1 MISIHDEKIKKY
13 LDELAIEY
21 KELLYDYLIS
31 QTNNLD
37 ELNISEL
44 LRIDSE
50 IKKPL
55 FKSYRKFYKKSR
67 LLLAIGLTYMFIGF
81 LVFILLIFL
90 KYEMEPLYIIQ
101 FILLAMGIFISIFS
115 FIYSSV
121 SYNKKREKEDI
132 KLLEFKI
139 VTKWRELEEIVNEI
153 DDTKENK
160 TSTSI
165 IGYLFNKNFIDKSN
179 YITMKNFLRM
189 RNEIVHNPNHNYS
202 AMEMKNMLN
211 DVDNI
216 ISNKII

>member
-90 KYEMEPLYIIQ
+90 TY
-101 FILLAMGIFISIFS
+101 
-115 FIYSSV
+115 
-121 SYNKKREKEDI
+121 
-132 KLLEFKI
+132 
-139 VTKWRELEEIVNEI
+139 
-153 DDTKENK
+153 
-160 TSTSI
+160 
-165 IGYLFNKNFIDKSN
+165 
-179 YITMKNFLRM
+179 
-189 RNEIVHNPNHNYS
+189 
-202 AMEMKNMLN
+202 
-211 DVDNI
+211 
-216 ISNKII
+216 

>member
-1 MISIHDEKIKKY
+1 
-13 LDELAIEY
+13 
-21 KELLYDYLIS
+21 
-31 QTNNLD
+31 
-37 ELNISEL
+37 
-44 LRIDSE
+44 
-50 IKKPL
+50 
-55 FKSYRKFYKKSR
+55 
-67 LLLAIGLTYMFIGF
+67 
-81 LVFILLIFL
+81 
-90 KYEMEPLYIIQ
+90 
-101 FILLAMGIFISIFS
+101 MGIFISIFS

-179 YITMKNFLRM
+179 YVTMKNFLRM